1 MRPSLVWYLVSI
13 TLASA
18 KTRDSACGRIR
29 RDDWAQCVATT
40 KIRDTEARPK
50 NTVAGEGTLNTLD
63 NRTQPRRASGPNTDA
78 SSAGRI
84 ITTTTT
90 TTTADTNTNTNTTSP
105 SSSTVN
111 PATSVDPP
119 AAAVSSTSSA
129 STQNINASTMSGAQY
144 HEMSWVQPIDIDDED
159 LTFGGKSLSE
169 WHEEDRRRFSSASS
183 CASSHHYAH
192 STSSQDEE
200 EERRGRERVRRSH
213 HNGKKKAQ

>member
-1 MRPSLVWYLVSI
+1 MGTTHREYDPPPFI
-13 TLASA
+13 
-18 KTRDSACGRIR
+18 
-29 RDDWAQCVATT
+29 VA
-40 KIRDTEARPK
+40 TEARPK
-50 NTVAGEGTLNTLD
+50 NTVAGKGTLNTLD
-63 NRTQPRRASGPNTDA
+63 NRTQPRKAGGPNTDV

-119 AAAVSSTSSA
+119 ATAAAPSTSSA
-129 STQNINASTMSGAQY
+129 STQSTNAKSTTQTHPDTMSGAQY

-183 CASSHHYAH
+183 CSSSHHYAH
-192 STSSQDEE
+192 STSSQK
-200 EERRGRERVRRSH
+200 RVDY
-213 HNGKKKAQ
+213 KKKKREEKEKKGQAEKETGKVKQLK